1 MLLTTVVKTQI
12 LLDLFVHY
20 CCKYII
26 NLLSLTQELCS
37 VEIMLYPVEI
47 VVDNCC
53 KHPTF
58 FVEFCC
64 SLFIEIVVNGFL
76 L

>member
-1 MLLTTVVKTQI
+1 MLLTTVVNTQI

-20 CCKYII
+20 CWKYTI

-37 VEIMLYPVEI
+37 VEIMLYPAEI

-58 FVEFCC
+58 LLNFV
-64 SLFIEIVVNGFL
+64 VHYL
-76 L
+76 LKLL